1 MQTADL
7 TAILT
12 TLQSRKDLSRE
23 QMRQFVAWLL
33 SGTADQPTITA
44 CLLTLSDK
52 GETVDE
58 LVGAAEAL
66 RDSMLPVRSPNRPL
80 LDTCG
85 TGGDGAKTFNIS
97 TAAAI
102 AIAACGVAVAKHGNR
117 KITSST
123 GSADVLAELGINLEA
138 SPAVVETCLNHLGIC
153 FCFAPHFH
161 PAMRHVGPA
170 RREIPKPTI
179 FNRLGPL
186 ANPASAN
193 HQVLGVGAEHLQ
205 RPMAEALQRLGSHRS
220 LVVRGDDGVDEI
232 SLTTST
238 RVLEVTPQSIVE
250 YQWSPEDFGL
260 PRSGRDALFADDPVA
275 SAACIRDVLDG
286 KLGACRDVVVINAAA
301 GLWVAGVHDDL
312 RVCARRVQEALDAGH
327 AKRLLE
333 QLGQATHAS
342 DVQPDVKQ

>member
-1 MQTADL
+1 
-7 TAILT
+7 
-12 TLQSRKDLSRE
+12 
-23 QMRQFVAWLL
+23 MRQFVAWLL
-33 SGTADQPTITA
+33 SGTADLPTITA

-66 RDSMLPVRSPNRPL
+66 RDSMLPVRSSKRPL

-138 SPAVVETCLNHLGIC
+138 NPAVVQTCLSRLGIC

-170 RREIPKPTI
+170 RREISKPTI

-186 ANPASAN
+186 ANPASAS

-260 PRSGRDALFADDPVA
+260 PRSARDALFADDPVA
-275 SAACIRDVLDG
+275 SAACIRDVFDG
-286 KLGACRDVVVINAAA
+286 KLGACRDVVVLNAAA
-301 GLWVAGVHDDL
+301 GLWVAGEHDDL
-312 RVCARRVQEALDAGH
+312 RECAR
-327 AKRLLE
+327 
-333 QLGQATHAS
+333 
-342 DVQPDVKQ
+342 

>member
-1 MQTADL
+1 M
-7 TAILT
+7 
-12 TLQSRKDLSRE
+12 
-23 QMRQFVAWLL
+23 MAWLL
-33 SGTADQPTITA
+33 SGQAEQSAIVA
-44 CLLTLSDK
+44 CLRALSDK

-58 LVGAAEAL
+58 LVGAAQAL
-66 RDSMLPVRSPNRPL
+66 RDSMLTVQSQRRPL

-138 SPAVVETCLNHLGIC
+138 SPAVVTASLEQLGIC

-170 RREIPKPTI
+170 RREIAHPTI

-186 ANPASAN
+186 VNPASADR
-193 HQVLGVGAEHLQ
+193 QVLGVGSQEMQ
-205 RPMAEALQRLGSHRS
+205 WPMAQALQQLGSQRS
-220 LVVRGDDGVDEI
+220 LVVRGADGVDEI

-238 RVLEVTPQSIVE
+238 TVLEVTPRAIIE
-250 YQWSPEDFGL
+250 HRWSPEDFGL
-260 PRSGRDALFADDPVA
+260 PRAPRDELFADDPAA
-275 SAACIRDVLDG
+275 SAACIRSVLDG
-286 KLGACRDVVVINAAA
+286 QSGACRDVVVLNAAA
-301 GLWVAGVHDDL
+301 GLWLAGIDDDL
-312 RVCARRVQEALDAGH
+312 RACARRVQQAIDSGQ
-327 AKRLLE
+327 AKRLVE
-333 QLGQATHAS
+333 ELGKATHEEHAPPS
-342 DVQPDVKQ
+342 AKA